1 MSGNECSGLVN
12 VAMIRRPSVTRRGLS
27 SAFYYLLFINIL
39 SLKNACFTVE
49 YCVRGECVWH
59 IPRIPLQV
67 THEAPRNPSSR
78 CAFFSS
84 EVDQFFFSTS
94 FSIHDGAV
102 TAELKTWLKT
112 LKPSLRIIA
121 LPPLTPDSPT
131 RTRPGTAG
139 PITWVRL
146 RVKVTEL
153 STHSAPV
160 EVKPKHEFMTKPQP
174 EEFSCET
181 LRPLRLLCTILHCC
195 LLVTLGGIAL
205 SKPSWDLL
213 TLELW
218 AGPDFLTPL
227 IALVVSQTDYHR
239 CQKALDAKGVDTT
252 PCDWYQRVY
261 KSLCPMSWV
270 CFFIFNLS

>member
-1 MSGNECSGLVN
+1 M
-12 VAMIRRPSVTRRGLS
+12 
-27 SAFYYLLFINIL
+27 
-39 SLKNACFTVE
+39 
-49 YCVRGECVWH
+49 WH

-78 CAFFSS
+78 CAFFLALK
-84 EVDQFFFSTS
+84 FTNFFSIS
-94 FSIHDGAV
+94 FSIHDGDV

-153 STHSAPV
+153 STHSPPL
-160 EVKPKHEFMTKPQP
+160 EVKPKHEFMTKPHP
-174 EEFSCET
+174 EGLSCET
-181 LRPLRLLCTILHCC
+181 LRLLRLLCTILHGC

-205 SKPSWDLL
+205 SKPSGDLL
-213 TLELW
+213 TLELR
-218 AGPDFLTPL
+218 AIPDFLTPL
-227 IALVVSQTDYHR
+227 IALVSQNRLSSLPEGSGWQRNRHNPVWLVQTGL
-239 CQKALDAKGVDTT
+239 QFALPHVLGIV
-252 PCDWYQRVY
+252 
-261 KSLCPMSWV
+261 
-270 CFFIFNLS
+270 FFIFYFLDKTQLWVYSAGVKQLIIFNAFFELLLTTQHEC